1 MDLNRIATIAADEL
15 LDSRGYPTLEVRV
28 ELRSGVSGAA
38 MVPSGRSTGRYEAVE
53 LRDGD
58 AGRYHGLGVL
68 KAVSNVEGVI
78 RDTLSG
84 MEIDNQCALD
94 RALNALDGSEFKSH
108 LGANAILGVSV
119 ACARAAAN
127 AHGLPL
133 YRYLGGAGAQV
144 LPVPMF
150 NVLNGGKHAS
160 HGPDIQ
166 EFKLVPA
173 GAPTFREAVRYGVET
188 YHRLGEVLR
197 DMGLA
202 TNVGDEGG
210 YAPALPSNAA
220 AMDAIMLAIERAGYV
235 PGQDI
240 FIALD
245 PAATSFFDSEG
256 GAYRLARD
264 NLTLSTQEL
273 IAFWEAWARTY
284 PLISLEDPLH
294 EADWAGFAAITAQ
307 LGQHLQ
313 IVGDDL
319 FVTNP
324 RFLQRGIREHCCNSI
339 LIKPNQIG
347 SLTQTLGTV
356 CLAQRAGYTC
366 LVSHRS
372 GETED
377 ALIADLAVAINAG
390 QIKSGAPARGERVEK
405 YNRLLRIERELGADA
420 IFPGIAAFPRH
431 HALHEGEG
439 APADTRGAGA
449 S

>member
-1 MDLNRIATIAADEL
+1 MNLNRIATLTADEL

-28 ELRSGVSGAA
+28 ELCSGVSGSA
-38 MVPSGRSTGRYEAVE
+38 MVPSGRSTGQYEAVE

-68 KAVSNVEGVI
+68 KAVRNVEDVI
-78 RDTLSG
+78 RDALSG

-94 RALNALDGSEFKSH
+94 RALTELDGSEFKSH

-188 YHRLGEVLR
+188 YHRLGEVLG

-210 YAPALPSNAA
+210 YAPALASNAA

-245 PAATSFFDSEG
+245 PAATSFFYSDG
-256 GAYRLARD
+256 TYRLARD

-273 IAFWEAWARTY
+273 IAYWQAWAQTY

-294 EADWAGFAAITAQ
+294 EADWGGFAAITTQ

-347 SLTQTLGTV
+347 TLTQTLETV
-356 CLAQRAGYTC
+356 RLAQRAAYTC

-377 ALIADLAVAINAG
+377 AMIADLAVAINAG

-420 IFPGIAAFPRH
+420 IFPGLTAFPRH
-431 HALHEGEG
+431 QAPKRWHADHEG
-439 APADTRGAGA
+439 TA
-449 S
+449 SG